1 MVQIRLIISL
11 ILILVSVSFFSVKGE
26 SATDNDTVST
36 DTSQADTTDGN
47 AGLVRKK
54 AVPFIAA
61 GFGPA
66 NLENTNSEGLAYN
79 FYGGRYW
86 EVARNAGLKLLGEIT
101 TDFDDSF
108 LLGVDIGA
116 NLYLLPADISP
127 FIGGEMGF
135 GFTRVSGDN
144 VFGLSFAASAGAQ
157 FFRTSDVQLNAEV
170 RAGVLL
176 GRSEGDFPLNYMAR
190 LGIFF

>member
-36 DTSQADTTDGN
+36 DTSQAETTDGN

-86 EVARNAGLKLLGEIT
+86 EVARNAGLKFLGEIT

-108 LLGVDIGA
+108 LLGVDIGPISTCFPPISH
-116 NLYLLPADISP
+116 LLSEEKWDLDSP
-127 FIGGEMGF
+127 EYQVIMY
-135 GFTRVSGDN
+135 
-144 VFGLSFAASAGAQ
+144 
-157 FFRTSDVQLNAEV
+157 SD
-170 RAGVLL
+170 
-176 GRSEGDFPLNYMAR
+176 
-190 LGIFF
+190 